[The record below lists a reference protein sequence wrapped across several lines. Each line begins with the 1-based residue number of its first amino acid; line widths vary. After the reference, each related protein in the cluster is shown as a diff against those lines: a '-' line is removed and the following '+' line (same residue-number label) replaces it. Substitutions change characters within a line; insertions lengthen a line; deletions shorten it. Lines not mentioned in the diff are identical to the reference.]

1 MNKVKF
7 ESPDMT
13 AQNIDRI
20 AALFPNCITEMLDEE
35 HSTPEKKVYK
45 RAVNFELLKQMLSPD
60 VVDGDEAYEFTWVGK
75 KAAIVEANKPIRKTL
90 RPCVAESKNWDTT
103 ENLYIEGDN
112 LEVLKLLQESYLGKV
127 KMIYIDPPYNTGND
141 FIYADDFMRSQEEEN
156 EQMGM
161 YDEDENRLFKN
172 TDTNGRFHSDWC
184 SMIYSRLM
192 LARNLLTDDGVIFIS
207 IDDNEQENLK
217 KICNEVFGAAN
228 FLACLLWEKTRKND
242 ARFFSSGHEYMLVFA
257 KSTANLIDK
266 NIYFREDKPGA
277 AEIYAEYLEL
287 QRKYGTD
294 FAKMQEGLQ
303 AFYNSLPKEHPA
315 KKLSRYNKVD
325 ENGVWRDDNMSW
337 PGGKGPSYDVIHPI
351 TGKPCAV
358 PPGGWRYSS
367 PEKMQAMIKAGK
379 VVFREDETLP
389 PIKKTYLVRKPGK
402 NADLEDENIGKQ
414 VMGTYFYR
422 SYLQSSIV
430 MEELLGKGVFEYP
443 KDHEIIKRMINYVT
457 SQDAI
462 VLDFF
467 SGSASTAHAVMQL
480 NAEDGGHRKFIMV
493 QLPEKCDESSEAYK
507 AGYKNICEI
516 GKERIRRAGDRIV
529 SAGGGQLSVGNVQP
543 RSSAALDIGFRVLK
557 LDDTNMKDVYYAP
570 DDYDQGMLAGL
581 ESNIKED
588 RTDLDLLFGCLLDW
602 GLPLSLPY
610 KSEKLGGCTVH
621 TYNDG
626 DLIACF
632 DANIPESVVKEIAK
646 RKPLRAVFRDSG
658 FASSP
663 EKINVF
669 EIFKL
674 YMPEDA
680 NDISKRVRVI

>member
-1 MNKVKF
+1 MGKLRM

-90 RPCVAESKNWDTT
+90 RPCKEESKDWDTT

-161 YDEDENRLFKN
+161 YDEDKNRLFKN

-184 SMIYSRLM
+184 SMIYSRLL

-217 KICNEVFGAAN
+217 KCCDEVFGGQN
-228 FLACLLWEKTRKND
+228 FVAQLVWERAYAPKND
-242 ARFFSSGHEYMLVFA
+242 ARFISNSHDYVLMYARNLANFVIGRLPRTEEANARYQNPDNDPRGVWKPSDLSVKTYNAACDYPITTPSGRVIEPPAGRCWSLSKNAFLERLQDNRIYFGADGNSVPCMKRFLTELKYDGMAPTSIMFYKDVGHSQEGA
-257 KSTANLIDK
+257 KEVTKLLDAGAFDGPKPVRLLTRLLTLANLK
-266 NIYFREDKPGA
+266 
-277 AEIYAEYLEL
+277 
-287 QRKYGTD
+287 
-294 FAKMQEGLQ
+294 
-303 AFYNSLPKEHPA
+303 
-315 KKLSRYNKVD
+315 
-325 ENGVWRDDNMSW
+325 DDS
-337 PGGKGPSYDVIHPI
+337 
-351 TGKPCAV
+351 
-358 PPGGWRYSS
+358 
-367 PEKMQAMIKAGK
+367 
-379 VVFREDETLP
+379 
-389 PIKKTYLVRKPGK
+389 
-402 NADLEDENIGKQ
+402 
-414 VMGTYFYR
+414 
-422 SYLQSSIV
+422 
-430 MEELLGKGVFEYP
+430 
-443 KDHEIIKRMINYVT
+443 
-457 SQDAI
+457 I

-467 SGSASTAHAVMQL
+467 SGSATTAHAVMQM
-480 NAEDGGHRKFIMV
+480 NADKGSHIKYAMV
-493 QLPEKCDESSEAYK
+493 QLPEMCDEEGTAYK
-507 AGYKNICEI
+507 AGFSTICEI
-516 GKERIRRAGDRIV
+516 GKERIRRAGEKIQEARLEAIALSKHEWDQTCYYVEHQEECDRLGHLPDEYFEKEHPPI
-529 SAGGGQLSVGNVQP
+529 
-543 RSSAALDIGFRVLK
+543 DTGFRVLK

-581 ESNIKED
+581 ESNIKDD
-588 RTDLDLLFGCLLDW
+588 RTDLDLLFGCLIDW

-610 KSEKLGGCTVH
+610 KSEQLGGCTVH

-632 DANIPESVVKEIAK
+632 DTNIPESVVKEIAQ
-646 RKPLRAVFRDSG
+646 RRPLRAVFRDSG